1 MKRVIIAIF
10 AGAIIAFMWGFVS
23 WMLIGWH
30 TPETFKD
37 EAAVTEVIAANAD
50 KHGIYMLPT
59 PGTDEDHAA
68 KFTKGPFVYATVR
81 PGKLDQ
87 PWTMETSLIYSFAIN
102 LACCLVIAVSVMRIR
117 ATRYI
122 SRASVGIT
130 MGLFAALS
138 VVLPQWNWFETPG
151 RHLLAAFLDPVIAYS
166 LAGLVIAAIIK
177 TPKAR
182 RIFS

>member
-10 AGAIIAFMWGFVS
+10 AGAVLAFMWGFVS

-30 TPETFKD
+30 TTETFKD
-37 EAAVTEVIAANAD
+37 EAAVTQVITDNAD
-50 KHGIYMLPT
+50 KHGIYMLPQ
-59 PGTDEDHAA
+59 PGTNDDHAA
-68 KFTKGPFVYATVR
+68 MFTKGPFVYATVR
-81 PGKLDQ
+81 PGSLKR
-87 PWTMETSLIYSFAIN
+87 PWSMGESLMYSFAIN
-102 LACCLVIAVSVMRIR
+102 LVCCLVIAVSVLRIR

-122 SRASVGIT
+122 SRASVGFT

-151 RHLLAAFLDPVIAYS
+151 QHLLAGFLDPLIAYS
-166 LAGLVIAAIIK
+166 LAGFVIAAIIK

>member
-1 MKRVIIAIF
+1 MKRLILATF
-10 AGAIIAFMWGFVS
+10 AGAVVAFFWGFVS

-30 TPETFKD
+30 TPETFND
-37 EAAVTEVIAANAD
+37 EAAVTQVIAENAD
-50 KHGIYMLPT
+50 THGIYMLPA
-59 PGTDEDHAA
+59 PGTDEDHTVE
-68 KFTKGPFVYATVR
+68 FTKGPFVYAMVR
-81 PGKLDQ
+81 PGSLDQ
-87 PWTMETSLIYSFAIN
+87 PWSMTESMIRSFCIN
-102 LACCLVIAVSVMRIR
+102 LVCCLVIAISVLRIR

-122 SRASVGIT
+122 SRASVGVT

-151 RHLLAAFLDPVIAYS
+151 RHLLAAMLDPIICYS
-166 LAGLVIAAIIK
+166 LAGLAIAAIIK